1 MPLISPFYSKDYTSN
16 IGSISKRGHFTLFIL
31 SCAQWN
37 TSLIRLKILPFLLL
51 ILLLTT
57 IMLFLLL
64 FVLLI
69 MLYNNNTKYWYLP
82 NILHSH
88 PFSHL
93 ISHICHNY
101 FIFYIFPFHPFS
113 VLFYRFHSHNYFKS
127 YICITFHLLFYMIY
141 SHNCFTPY
149 ILQPS
154 SPYRLHGPT
163 AWGPGDT
170 KRPTG
175 HGDHPATPAFSTRGI
190 QLEIQFENNFV
201 ASSNNI
207 EIHWKIKGFWPHVL
221 DYKQELMTK

>member
-1 MPLISPFYSKDYTSN
+1 MKYIIHTLKNLTFPPINLAPHHNNVVLAVVCVINHVVQQQHQVLVFTK
-16 IGSISKRGHFTLFIL
+16 HFTLASLFSSYFSYL
-31 SCAQWN
+31 SQ
-37 TSLIRLKILPFLLL
+37 L
-51 ILLLTT
+51 
-57 IMLFLLL
+57 
-64 FVLLI
+64 
-69 MLYNNNTKYWYLP
+69 
-82 NILHSH
+82 
-88 PFSHL
+88 
-93 ISHICHNY
+93 
-101 FIFYIFPFHPFS
+101 FYIQLYSKF
-113 VLFYRFHSHNYFKS
+113 
-127 YICITFHLLFYMIY
+127 YICITFHLLFYMFY

>member
-1 MPLISPFYSKDYTSN
+1 MWF
-16 IGSISKRGHFTLFIL
+16 
-31 SCAQWN
+31 
-37 TSLIRLKILPFLLL
+37 LPFLLL

-88 PFSHL
+88 HFSHL
-93 ISHICHNY
+93 ISHIFSQLFYILHFSFPSFFY
-101 FIFYIFPFHPFS
+101 FILSISQSH
-113 VLFYRFHSHNYFKS
+113 LFLF
-127 YICITFHLLFYMIY
+127 YICITFHLLFYMFY

-175 HGDHPATPAFSTRGI
+175 HGDHPATPVFRTRGI